1 MGQQMNGGK
10 HSRSTA
16 HLDVAK
22 ISLTSRGAAA
32 GADESPMIHGGV
44 AAQQQNYIG
53 GTSSTNFTK
62 IPANGS
68 NGSEIIVLESY
79 KKSR

>member
-16 HLDVAK
+16 QLDVAK
-22 ISLTSRGAAA
+22 ISLTSRGAVA

-53 GTSSTNFTK
+53 GTSSTNITK
-62 IPANGS
+62 VPANGS
-68 NGSEIIVLESY
+68 KGSEIIVLESF

>member
-22 ISLTSRGAAA
+22 VSLTSRGPVT
-32 GADESPMIHGGV
+32 GTDESPMIPGGV
-44 AAQQQNYIG
+44 AA
-53 GTSSTNFTK
+53 
-62 IPANGS
+62 
-68 NGSEIIVLESY
+68 
-79 KKSR
+79 